1 MDITSIV
8 SGILAAQEETRQ
20 LQLATAVLRP
30 SAVIARKIAAEA
42 ISVGQASPA
51 NLGPGVGGNLDVT
64 A

>member
-8 SGILAAQEETRQ
+8 SGILATQEETRQ

-30 SAVIARKIAAEA
+30 SAIVAQKIAAET
-42 ISVGQASPA
+42 ISARQTSPA
-51 NLGPGVGGNLDVT
+51 NLGPGVGGNLDFT

>member
-8 SGILAAQEETRQ
+8 SGILATQEETRQ

-30 SAVIARKIAAEA
+30 SAVLARKIAAET
-42 ISVGQASPA
+42 ISAGQTSPA
-51 NLGPGVGGNLDVT
+51 NLGPGVGGNLDFT

>member
-8 SGILAAQEETRQ
+8 SGILATQEETRQ

-30 SAVIARKIAAEA
+30 SAVAQKIAAET
-42 ISVGQASPA
+42 ISAAQASPA
-51 NLGPGVGGNLDVT
+51 NPGRGVGDNLDVT

>member
-8 SGILAAQEETRQ
+8 SGILATREETRQ

-30 SAVIARKIAAEA
+30 SAVAQKIAAET
-42 ISVGQASPA
+42 ISAAQASPA
-51 NLGPGVGGNLDVT
+51 KLAPGVGGNLDVT

>member
-8 SGILAAQEETRQ
+8 SGILATQEETRQ

-30 SAVIARKIAAEA
+30 SAVAQKIAAET
-42 ISVGQASPA
+42 ISAGQTSPA
-51 NLGPGVGGNLDVT
+51 NLAPGIGDNLDVT

>member
-8 SGILAAQEETRQ
+8 SGILATQEETRQ

-30 SAVIARKIAAEA
+30 SAVAQKIAAET
-42 ISVGQASPA
+42 ISAAQASPA
-51 NLGPGVGGNLDVT
+51 NLGPGVGENLDVT